1 MTDLTAIVLT
11 KNEELNIADCLD
23 SIRDLAKRIVV
34 IDSFSTDCTVE
45 IAKEKGAEVYQH
57 EFINYSKQF
66 LYGLNETNIRT
77 KWVLRIDADERLTD
91 ASRAEVEELCNANMD
106 TDVNGII
113 LRFEVTFLGRK
124 LRHGGIYP
132 FRKLL
137 VFKHGIGTIEDRYM
151 DEHIVLSEGRTVEVK
166 NDSEHHDYKDL
177 AYFVQKHN
185 WYSSREVL
193 DYIQNTKLQNE
204 DGKALNHKA
213 GVKRWIK
220 FHIYYKLPMGMRAH
234 MYYWY
239 RYYIKLGFLD
249 GREGKIYAFMQ
260 AYWYRYLVDAKIY
273 EYQKTGQANRAPKL

>member
-11 KNEELNIADCLD
+11 KNEELNIRDCLL
-23 SIRDLAKRIVV
+23 SIQALAKRIVV
-34 IDSFSTDCTVE
+34 VDSFSTDRTVE
-45 IAKEKGAEVYQH
+45 IAKEFGADVYQH
-57 EFINYSKQF
+57 EFVNYSKQF
-66 LYGLNETNIRT
+66 LYGLNETGIDT
-77 KWVLRIDADERLTD
+77 KWILRIDADERLTE
-91 ASRAEVEELCNANMD
+91 ASRAEIETLCQQNMD

-113 LRFEVTFLGRK
+113 LRFEVTFLGKK

-137 VFKHGIGTIEDRYM
+137 VFKRGIGTIEDRYM

-166 NDSEHHDYKDL
+166 NDSEHHDFKDL
-177 AYFVQKHN
+177 AYFIQKHN

-193 DYIQNTKLQNE
+193 DYIENTNLQHE
-204 DGKALNHKA
+204 DGRELNHKA

-234 MYYWY
+234 LYYWY

-249 GREGKIYAFMQ
+249 GKEGKIYAFMQ

-273 EYQKTGQANRAPKL
+273 EYQKFGNVNRNPKL

>member
-11 KNEELNIADCLD
+11 KNEELNIRDCLA
-23 SIRDLAKRIVV
+23 SIQPLAKRIVV
-34 IDSFSTDCTVE
+34 VDSFSADRTVE
-45 IAKEKGAEVYQH
+45 IAKEFGADVYQH
-57 EFINYSKQF
+57 EFVNYSKQF
-66 LYGLNETNIRT
+66 LYGLNETGIDT
-77 KWVLRIDADERLTD
+77 KWIFRIDADERLTE
-91 ASRAEVEELCNANMD
+91 ASRAEIESLCELNMD

-113 LRFEVTFLGRK
+113 LRFEVTFLGKK

-137 VFKHGIGTIEDRYM
+137 VFKRGIGTIEDRYM
-151 DEHIVLSEGRTVEVK
+151 DEHIVLAEGRTVEVK
-166 NDSEHHDYKDL
+166 NDSEHHDFKDL
-177 AYFVQKHN
+177 AYFIQKHN

-193 DYIQNTKLQNE
+193 DYIENTKLQHE
-204 DGKALNHKA
+204 DGRELNHKA

-234 MYYWY
+234 LYYWY

-249 GREGKIYAFMQ
+249 GKEGKIYAFMQ

-273 EYQKTGQANRAPKL
+273 EYQKSGNVNRNPKL

>member
-23 SIRDLAKRIVV
+23 SIKDLAKRIVV
-34 IDSFSTDCTVE
+34 IDSFSTDRTVE

-91 ASRAEVEELCNANMD
+91 ASRAEIEELCNANMD

-193 DYIQNTKLQNE
+193 DYIQNTELQNE
-204 DGKALNHKA
+204 DGKALNHRA

-273 EYQKTGQANRAPKL
+273 EYKKTGQANRIPKL

>member
-11 KNEELNIADCLD
+11 KNEELNIRDCLT
-23 SIRDLAKRIVV
+23 SIQPLAKRIVV
-34 IDSFSTDCTVE
+34 VDSFSTDRTVE
-45 IAKEKGAEVYQH
+45 IAKEFGADVYQH
-57 EFINYSKQF
+57 EFVNYSKQF
-66 LYGLNETNIRT
+66 LYGLNETGIDT
-77 KWVLRIDADERLTD
+77 KWILRIDADERLTD
-91 ASRAEVEELCNANMD
+91 ASRAEVEGLCEQNMD

-113 LRFEVTFLGRK
+113 LRFEVTFLGKK

-137 VFKHGIGTIEDRYM
+137 VFKRGIGTIEDRYM

-166 NDSEHHDYKDL
+166 NDSEHHDFKDL
-177 AYFVQKHN
+177 AYFIQKHN

-193 DYIQNTKLQNE
+193 DYIENTKLQHE
-204 DGKALNHKA
+204 DGHGLNHKA

-234 MYYWY
+234 LYYWY

-249 GREGKIYAFMQ
+249 GKEGKIYAFMQ

-273 EYQKTGQANRAPKL
+273 EYQKSGNVNRNPKL